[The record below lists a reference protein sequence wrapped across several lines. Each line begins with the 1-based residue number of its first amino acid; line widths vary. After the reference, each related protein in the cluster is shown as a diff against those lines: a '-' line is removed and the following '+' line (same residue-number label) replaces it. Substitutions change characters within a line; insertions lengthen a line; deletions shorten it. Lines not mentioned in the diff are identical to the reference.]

1 MLGFPLPRRIPGA
14 SCALRTM
21 LADTQTTAPVWSSD
35 IAVTPGADLW
45 VFGYGSLM
53 WNPGFAFVERHAATL
68 GGYHRRFCV
77 ASHRYRGTAERPGL
91 VLGLDRGGSC
101 RGIVF
106 RVAADAVPAALD
118 YLWERE
124 MDNRVYRPKMLRV
137 RLRDGVSAE
146 GAGSVEACCFI
157 VDRAHRQ
164 YCGCMD
170 DADVVAR
177 IAGCCGARGP
187 NIEYLANTVAHLDE
201 LGIRDVALHRLY
213 LAVRDHGG

>member
-1 MLGFPLPRRIPGA
+1 MPPDSHSDTPP
-14 SCALRTM
+14 SLR
-21 LADTQTTAPVWSSD
+21 PVWSSD

-53 WNPGFAFVERHAATL
+53 WNPGFPFVERHAATL

-77 ASHRYRGTAERPGL
+77 ASHRYRGTPERPGL

-106 RVAADAVPAALD
+106 RVVAESVPEVLD

-124 MDNRVYRPKMLRV
+124 MDNRVYRPKILRV

-146 GAGSVEACCFI
+146 GAGVVDACCFI
-157 VDRAHRQ
+157 VDRESRQ
-164 YCGCMD
+164 YCGCLD
-170 DADVVAR
+170 DGVVVER

-187 NIEYLANTVAHLDE
+187 NVEYLANTVEHLDE
-201 LGIRDVALHRLY
+201 LGIRDEALHRLY
-213 LAVRDHGG
+213 QAVRRHGG